1 MSKVLFVNQT
11 TGVSYAVDT
20 EGNPTTVGDGELS
33 WFEATTA
40 MNRLADGHVEIPA
53 DHYAIRVDIVTNR
66 YEREEL
72 KISQI
77 VVLDEEGN
85 HRSLKTYTEDDLDI
99 MGRMDDGFGT
109 TYQVLLTKLNSE
121 TDVVQWAMNPLMTDA
136 FTFSFDEAPKVD
148 TGTPM
153 AEMLYQF
160 RRQQLQAL
168 EPVEVLFTT
177 YIQI

>member
-20 EGNPTTVGDGELS
+20 EGNPTQVADGELS
-33 WFEATTA
+33 WFEASTA

-53 DHYAIRVDIVTNR
+53 DHYAIRVDLVTGR
-66 YEREEL
+66 YESEEL

-77 VVLDEEGN
+77 VVLDDEGN
-85 HRSLKTYTEDDLDI
+85 QRSLKTYTVEDVDNL
-99 MGRMDDGFGT
+99 GRMGEE
-109 TYQVLLTKLNSE
+109 TYQVLLAKINSE
-121 TDVVQWAMNPLMTDA
+121 TDVVQWAMNPLLTDA
-136 FTFSFDEAPKVD
+136 FTYSFDATPKID
-148 TGTPM
+148 RHTPM

-160 RRQQLQAL
+160 RRQQFASL
-168 EPVEVLFTT
+168 EPVEVLLTT

>member
-20 EGNPTTVGDGELS
+20 EGNPTQVADGELS
-33 WFEATTA
+33 WFEASTA
-40 MNRLADGHVEIPA
+40 MNRLADGHVEIPV
-53 DHYAIRVDIVTNR
+53 DHYAIRVDLVTSR

-77 VVLDEEGN
+77 VVLDDKGDQ
-85 HRSLKTYTEDDLDI
+85 RSLKTYTEEDLETA
-99 MGRMDDGFGT
+99 GGYAE
-109 TYQVLLTKLNSE
+109 TYQVLLTKINSE
-121 TDVVQWAMNPLMTDA
+121 TDVVQWAMNPLLTDA
-136 FTFSFDEAPKVD
+136 FTYSFDATPKID
-148 TGTPM
+148 RHTPM

-160 RRQQLQAL
+160 RRQQFAAL
-168 EPVEVLFTT
+168 EPVEVLLTT